1 MYTTNP
7 QWLDALLFLSIPKKE
22 KLYWFFFFFKFDEIT
37 LLSRQNGINQ
47 WNGDQSIDNDD

>member
-1 MYTTNP
+1 MYTTNS

-22 KLYWFFFFFKFDEIT
+22 KLYWFFIYLKFDEIT